1 MHENVHISREGMGAE
16 FRSHFVFIL
25 LVGTAL
31 SDKSHSW
38 IYYEKHHRKKSY
50 ERYCSDSKN
59 YRLRKVKSG
68 KVVLYS
74 LLEFSEAV
82 TIFVPPTYTIY
93 LPQSGNIVEP
103 EVIKKKQSSRKWW
116 KYISWREKRNEN
128 GDIYI
133 NFFQNCQRWAFP
145 RSVVWE
151 QE

>member
-1 MHENVHISREGMGAE
+1 MGAE
-16 FRSHFVFIL
+16 FRFHFVFIL

-31 SDKSHSW
+31 LDKSHSW

-82 TIFVPPTYTIY
+82 TIFVPSTYTIY

-103 EVIKKKQSSRKWW
+103 EVIKKKQSSRK
-116 KYISWREKRNEN
+116 
-128 GDIYI
+128 
-133 NFFQNCQRWAFP
+133 
-145 RSVVWE
+145 
-151 QE
+151 

>member
-1 MHENVHISREGMGAE
+1 MGAE

-31 SDKSHSW
+31 LDKSHSW

-82 TIFVPPTYTIY
+82 NDICSVNLYHILTSKWKHCRARSY
-93 LPQSGNIVEP
+93 
-103 EVIKKKQSSRKWW
+103 KKEAKLKEMMKIHKLERKT
-116 KYISWREKRNEN
+116 
-128 GDIYI
+128 
-133 NFFQNCQRWAFP
+133 
-145 RSVVWE
+145 
-151 QE
+151 